1 MKNRKASENRHFSL
15 IAIADKN
22 WAIGRGGHQLVSISQ
37 DRAMF
42 REATMGRIVVM
53 GRRTWDSL
61 DIRPLESRFNVVLS
75 RDPEFTAKGGF
86 TARSVDEALAESDRL
101 LGENRLEDTDVIVI
115 GGGASYREFLPYCA
129 QALIT
134 AVDYAYDADTDMPDL
149 DALGWKMTSESDEQT
164 AFDLIYH
171 YRLYERPED

>member
-1 MKNRKASENRHFSL
+1 M
-15 IAIADKN
+15 IAIVDKN
-22 WAIGRGGHQLVSISQ
+22 WAIGRDGHQLVSISA

-53 GRRTWDSL
+53 GRKTWDSL

-75 RDPEFTAKGGF
+75 RDPKFAAKGGI
-86 TARSVDEALAESDRL
+86 TVRSVDEALGEIDRL
-101 LGENRLEDTDVIVI
+101 LVENHLEDTDVIVI
-115 GGGASYREFLPYCA
+115 GGGTVYRAFLPYCA

-149 DALGWKMTSESDEQT
+149 DAIGWRLTSESDEQT